1 MEAIQEGHDYSIAKV
16 DIIVHDKNDH
26 RPIFTKSNY
35 VARIAENS
43 KTNSSVIKV
52 REHIFNLINYI

>member
-1 MEAIQEGHDYSIAKV
+1 MEAIQEGHDVSIAKV

-43 KTNSSVIKV
+43 RMNSFVEKVLASVSCLTN
-52 REHIFNLINYI
+52 